1 MLVAFPQEFASGLQA
16 QRLQTIELLVQTL
29 GSNPNSGLLD
39 LGQPLGT
46 MTGSVDA
53 CARTGNGPA
62 SVQRFDPIHGAGD
75 VLGDRQ
81 RSEELTTTP
90 VCRVPPLG
98 TMTGSVDAC
107 ARTGNGP
114 ASVQRFDPIHGAGD
128 VLGDRQIA
136 APQLLKGA

>member
-39 LGQPLGT
+39 LGQPFGT

-53 CARTGNGPA
+53 GARTGNGPA

-75 VLGDRQ
+75 
-81 RSEELTTTP
+81 
-90 VCRVPPLG
+90 
-98 TMTGSVDAC
+98 
-107 ARTGNGP
+107 
-114 ASVQRFDPIHGAGD
+114 I
-128 VLGDRQIA
+128 LGDRQIA
-136 APQLLKGA
+136 APQLLKSAYSMFSVVHRLELVGA